1 MEIEALKDFKSES
14 FHEIPKDVI
23 DSVREIIK
31 KVKENGDKALL
42 DFTEKFD
49 GVKLKSFVIEDF
61 SNAKIPDDDKDT
73 IERVFENIYKVAKV
87 QKESI
92 TNFVFEVTP
101 GVKIRQRVRPIKKIG
116 IYVPGG
122 RYPLVS
128 TLLMCGIPALV
139 AGVEE
144 IYVVTPPGK
153 NGEIN
158 NHILY
163 VAGLLGVK
171 KLYAIGGAQAIA
183 ALAYGTESVGR
194 VDKIVGPG
202 NIYVTAAKREVFGT
216 VGIDFIAGPTEVLII
231 ADESANPEIIAYD
244 MLAQAE
250 HDPQA
255 KPILIST
262 SRDLLIQTISL
273 IKKILEEEPSDVAK
287 ISVERN
293 AKFLL
298 ASSVDEAVKAANDI
312 APEHLELQLEYPD
325 RYIDQIENFGT
336 LFVGHLSAE
345 ALGDYSAGVNHV
357 LPTNGSVR
365 YTGGLHVKDFMKVQA
380 ILEVHERGF
389 KTIAPLARK
398 LAKLESLHFHYR
410 SVEIREKSHG

>member
-31 KVKENGDKALL
+31 KVKKNGDKALL

-144 IYVVTPPGK
+144 IYVATPPGK

-171 KLYAIGGAQAIA
+171 KLYAVGGAQAIA

-298 ASSVDEAVKAANDI
+298 ASSVDEAIKAANDI
-312 APEHLELQLEYPD
+312 APEHLEVQLEYPD

-357 LPTNGSVR
+357 LPTNGSAR